1 MKITRR
7 DFLQMLGVTG
17 ALAGGLSRGWAIPDA
32 WNDRLRD
39 GPRIESWKVSTC
51 GQCPAGCGI
60 RVRLIDD
67 IPVRILGNPIAPVN
81 RGFVCPMGEAG
92 LELLYHPDRIVS
104 PMLRKGKKGES
115 AWESVS
121 WDEAMKRVS
130 QDLKRL
136 LQEKRSGRVGFV
148 MGDRNTLLTPV
159 AGEFVARL
167 GSSHFFPWKGPAVNE
182 LGLWQAAGAFPPF
195 AFDLN
200 RTDFL
205 VTFGTNLLEEPP
217 SPVHFN
223 RLYGRLKESRP
234 RSGLRMVHVDARMS
248 LAGKNATEWVQ
259 VRPGSKGALALG
271 MAHVLVRDKRYD
283 REFIDRHAL
292 DFRNGKEDFQEL
304 VLREYSPQRVSE
316 VTGVP
321 ADTIIRLARGF
332 GAAKAPLALSGGTS
346 VSTDTALFTQWAVAS
361 LNALAGSFSAKGLWR
376 EPADPPQVSLPL
388 PAFHPRTA
396 AFSLK
401 PRNAPGPEVP
411 ASWVAEQLPHLA
423 AAGKIPALE
432 TLFIAQVNPVHGA
445 ADPKAWMEWLGR
457 IPRVIQFATLLDDTS
472 PYADLVLPVATYLE
486 HWDLTLPVPN
496 LPFSQMGLQQPVVPA
511 LSGARPLGDLLLQL
525 AKAAGTGLSP
535 DPAVIAYDAYLQ
547 ARMKPVHAS
556 GRGTPYFEAVS
567 LEFLEELRKRGWQV
581 YSDPEFSDF
590 WRLLQEKGGWWD
602 PAEYPDVKWGADRK
616 FRFPTSSRLAVLLSE
631 RSLLDPSKTAPKT
644 DPPAQRR
651 PEDPVRKPAAPDSFV
666 LAPFVTLMNMTGDG
680 ASQPVLQELSGLHSR
695 RYWRTWAEMHPDRAR
710 ALEVREGDLV
720 RVVSG
725 EAEATLPVR
734 IVPSV
739 SPEILS
745 VPAGQGHSE
754 LGRYARRT
762 GANPIALL
770 DFRVDPLSGRSSWRS
785 TRVRVEKITK

>member
-1 MKITRR
+1 LAAEEFSMNITRR

-17 ALAGGLSRGWAIPDA
+17 ALAGGLSRGWAIPET
-32 WNDRLRD
+32 WNDRLRS
-39 GPRIESWKVSTC
+39 GPRIETWKVSTC

-115 AWESVS
+115 AWEPVS
-121 WDEAMKRVS
+121 WDEAMNRVS
-130 QDLKRL
+130 KDLRRFLK
-136 LQEKRSGRVGFV
+136 EKRSGRVGFL
-148 MGDRNTLLTPV
+148 MGDGNTLLTPL
-159 AGEFVARL
+159 AGEFAARL
-167 GSSHFFPWKGPAVNE
+167 GSSHFFPWRSPGVNE
-182 LGLWQAAGAFPPF
+182 LGLWQAVGAFPPF

-205 VTFGTNLLEEPP
+205 LTFGTNLLEEPP

-223 RLYGRLKESRP
+223 RLYGNLKEGRP
-234 RSGLRMVHVDARMS
+234 RTGLRMVHVDARMS

-259 VRPGSKGALALG
+259 VRPGSKGVLALG
-271 MAHVLVRDKRYD
+271 MAHVLLRDKSYD
-283 REFIDRHAL
+283 REFIGRHAV
-292 DFRNGKEDFQEL
+292 DFRNGKDDFQEL
-304 VLREYSPQRVSE
+304 VLTEYSPQRVSE

-321 ADTIIRLARGF
+321 SDTIIRLARGF

-346 VSTDTALFTQWAVAS
+346 NATETALFTQWAVAS

-376 EPADPPQVSLPL
+376 EQAD
-388 PAFHPRTA
+388 
-396 AFSLK
+396 AFSLMH
-401 PRNAPGPEVP
+401 RNAPGPEVP
-411 ASWVAEQLPHLA
+411 SSWVSEQLPHLA

-432 TLFIAQVNPVHGA
+432 TLFIAQANPVHEA
-445 ADPKAWMEWLGR
+445 ADPKAWKEWLGR
-457 IPRVIQFATLLDDTS
+457 IPQVVQFATLLDDTS
-472 PYADLVLPVATYLE
+472 PYADLVLPVTTYLE

-496 LPFSQMGLQQPVVPA
+496 LPLSQVGLQQPVVPPMN
-511 LSGARPLGDLLLQL
+511 GARPLGDLLLQL
-525 AKAAGTGLSP
+525 AREAGAGLSP
-535 DPAVIAYDAYLQ
+535 DPAVKSYDAYLQ
-547 ARMKPVHAS
+547 ARMKPIHAS
-556 GRGTPYFEAVS
+556 GKGTPYFEAVS

-581 YSDPEFSDF
+581 YSDQEFSDF

-602 PAEYPDVKWGADRK
+602 PAETPDVKWETGRK
-616 FRFPTSSRLAVLLSE
+616 FLFPTASRLAVLLSE
-631 RSLLDPSKTAPKT
+631 RSLLVPGKEARKPDLAPH
-644 DPPAQRR
+644 RR
-651 PEDPVRKPAAPDSFV
+651 LEEPIRKPAAADTFV
-666 LAPFVTLMNMTGDG
+666 LVPFVTLMNMTGDG
-680 ASQPVLQELSGLHSR
+680 AGQPLLQELSGLSSR
-695 RYWRTWAEMHPDRAR
+695 RYWQTWVEMHPDRAR
-710 ALEVREGDLV
+710 ILSVREGDLV

-725 EAEATLPVR
+725 EGEATLPVK

-745 VPAGQGHSE
+745 VPTGQGHSE
-754 LGRYARRT
+754 LGRYARRI

-785 TRVRVEKITK
+785 THVRVEKITK